1 MKIRW
6 HVKLLITITNFMK
19 IEILG
24 SGCSKCKELEK
35 RAKEVISKKGL
46 KAEIEHIYDNDKI
59 IERNIFVTPAL
70 MVDGKLVASG
80 KVPSLEELLALIK

>member
-1 MKIRW
+1 MIFW
-6 HVKLLITITNFMK
+6 ADAMK

-35 RAKEVISKKGL
+35 RAKEVISKKSL
-46 KAEIEHIYDNDKI
+46 KADIEHVYDTDKI
-59 IERNIFVTPAL
+59 IERNVFVTPAL

-80 KVPSLEELLALIK
+80 KVPSLDELLALIK